1 MKSNGT
7 VKWFS
12 TEKGYGFVKPENG
25 KKDIFIHISALQAA
39 GLSGLKENQKI
50 AFEVAKES
58 GKESAVNIELV

>member
-25 KKDIFIHISALQAA
+25 KNDIFIHISALQAA

-58 GKESAVNIELV
+58 GKESAVNIELI